1 MSTYDMRRRKPG
13 KLSIILWVFG
23 FMLII
28 FGIYIPQ
35 NVIFKNSSKN
45 VYTYDQNSFGDEYE
59 FEVRTNESIDVN
71 TAFAKIK
78 IEGVKTKSFWL
89 EYEIGE
95 SSYGEYV
102 FSLELTGQ
110 DANMSNEVVGLEITA
125 NSGKV
130 IEFEYKESV
139 DDFGNDS
146 LGIVLSVIPCL
157 VGVVFIF
164 FGFVIYISR
173 DKLKKVNDKLF
184 NNLFGPEEDKS
195 VVIDEDDEEIEDL
208 DDLINEED
216 TEHTTTC
223 KYCGLENDKTSK
235 KCEHCGAPIYKKK
248 K

>member
-13 KLSIILWVFG
+13 KLSIILWMFG
-23 FMLII
+23 FCLIL
-28 FGIYIPQ
+28 FGIFVPQ
-35 NVIFKNSSKN
+35 KLVDNSKN
-45 VYTYDQNSFGDEYE
+45 TYSYDMDPFGEVYE
-59 FEVRTNESIDVN
+59 FEVETTENINVDSAI
-71 TAFAKIK
+71 AKIK
-78 IEGVKTKSFWL
+78 VKGVTTKSFKL
-89 EYEIGE
+89 QYKIGFD
-95 SSYGEYV
+95 SYGEYV
-102 FSLELTGQ
+102 FTLELTGQ
-110 DANMSNEVVGLEITA
+110 DASIFNEVVGLEIT
-125 NSGKV
+125 STTGSV
-130 IEFEYKESV
+130 IEFECE
-139 DDFGNDS
+139 DS
-146 LGIVLSVIPCL
+146 YNNETSLSIVLSVIPCL

-223 KYCGLENDKTSK
+223 KYCGLENDNTSK